1 LIVTPSLRS
10 AARRA
15 PRSFL
20 FALLLPTLA
29 ASGCGG
35 TTSQTR
41 IDGPGVEGETVAAPA
56 DSAERYA
63 TTAAT
68 GAAVVGGGNAS
79 AVEAGV
85 RRAATDAQLT
95 LTGDARLG
103 LLAAWTAE
111 RLGEGGEPPP
121 HELVEFFTRH
131 LGLVESVPH
140 ILVIGQPDPSALEA
154 SIHDS
159 VAQFLARQPY
169 DHYGAAVVLREGLT
183 LAVVTLSTRAVEL
196 TPVARQQPAGPPVQ
210 VRGRLLGAL
219 QNPTFAVTQ
228 PSGEVTRV
236 PAGTGPAFDVRI
248 PTGTPGVYRVELLAH
263 GARGDTVVANFPL
276 FVGIDVPTS
285 ITLASA
291 STASSSGDV
300 NDVKAELFAL
310 INESRATQGRAPLE
324 RDEAIGRVAVAHSRD
339 MVDHNFVGHTSP
351 TTGSASDRVQRA
363 SLRSG
368 LVLENIGRGYSAR
381 EIHRG
386 LLESPGHRANIFN
399 PDVTHVGVGVIAEPE
414 GARTAFVVTEVFL
427 KMAREIDLSAAP
439 AELLA
444 MLNRA
449 RHARGSRALES
460 DPNLSRAANEAAA
473 HFFSDPQASQ
483 QDVVDDASASLR
495 RFSIQFRRIGGL
507 MAVVTDLSEAGSLEP
522 ALDSEV
528 RYVGLGVA
536 QGTRA
541 DTGPNAIS
549 VVIMLGWA
557 R

>member
-1 LIVTPSLRS
+1 MLLIT
-10 AARRA
+10 
-15 PRSFL
+15 
-20 FALLLPTLA
+20 ALALSGLA
-29 ASGCGG
+29 LGCGAG
-35 TTSQTR
+35 GASTHF
-41 IDGPGVEGETVAAPA
+41 GGAGVPGETVEAPA
-56 DSAERYA
+56 P
-63 TTAAT
+63 TAANYAT
-68 GAAVVGGGNAS
+68 GAIAAGAVVGGGNAS

-85 RRAATDAQLT
+85 RRAAAEAQLT
-95 LTGDARLG
+95 LDGDARLG

-111 RLGEGGEPPP
+111 RLGAGGEPPP

-131 LGLVESVPH
+131 LGLVEAVPH
-140 ILVIGQPDPSALEA
+140 ILVIGQPDPSSLEA

-159 VAQFLARQPY
+159 VAQFLERQPY
-169 DHYGAAVVLREGLT
+169 DHYGAAVVPRDGLI
-183 LAVVTLSTRAVEL
+183 LVVVTLSTRPVEL
-196 TPVARQQPAGPPVQ
+196 SPVARRQPLGGPVQ

-219 QNPTFAVTQ
+219 QNPAFAVTQ

-236 PAGTGPAFDVRI
+236 PAGSGPAFDVRI
-248 PTGTPGVYRVELLAH
+248 PTAGAGVYRVELLAQ

-276 FVGIDVPTS
+276 FVAVDVPSS
-285 ITLASA
+285 ITLQRVGEGAPSR
-291 STASSSGDV
+291 DV
-300 NDVKAELFAL
+300 GEVETQLFAL
-310 INESRATQGRAPLE
+310 LNEARSGQGRAALE
-324 RDEAIGRVAVAHSRD
+324 RDTAIGRVALAHSRD

-351 TTGSASDRVQRA
+351 TTGSAADRVSRA
-363 SLRSG
+363 NLRSG
-368 LVLENIGRGYSAR
+368 LVLENIGRGYSAA

-399 PDVTHVGVGVIAEPE
+399 PDVTHVGIGVIAEPE
-414 GARTAFVVTEVFL
+414 GSRTAFVVTEVFL
-427 KMAREIDLSAAP
+427 KMAHEIDLAAAP

-444 MLNRA
+444 TLNRA
-449 RHARGSRALES
+449 RLARGSRALES

-473 HFFSDPQASQ
+473 HFFADPRASQ

-507 MAVVTDLSEAGSLEP
+507 MAVVTDLSEAGTLEP

-536 QGTRA
+536 QGTRP
-541 DTGPNAIS
+541 DTGANAIS

>member
-1 LIVTPSLRS
+1 
-10 AARRA
+10 
-15 PRSFL
+15 
-20 FALLLPTLA
+20 
-29 ASGCGG
+29 
-35 TTSQTR
+35 
-41 IDGPGVEGETVAAPA
+41 
-56 DSAERYA
+56 
-63 TTAAT
+63 
-68 GAAVVGGGNAS
+68 
-79 AVEAGV
+79 VEAGV

-196 TPVARQQPAGPPVQ
+196 TPVARQQPAGSPVQ
-210 VRGRLLGAL
+210 IRGRLLGPL

-236 PAGTGPAFDVRI
+236 PAG
-248 PTGTPGVYRVELLAH
+248 VYRVELLAQ

-276 FVGIDVPTS
+276 FVGVDVPTS
-285 ITLASA
+285 ITLAGA
-291 STASSSGDV
+291 STASSSSDV

-324 RDEAIGRVAVAHSRD
+324 RDEAIGRVALAHSRD

-427 KMAREIDLSAAP
+427 KMAREIDLAAAP

-449 RHARGSRALES
+449 RQARGSRALES
-460 DPNLSRAANEAAA
+460 DPNLSRAASEAAA

-522 ALDSEV
+522 ALDREV